1 MSNKPKLSTP
11 QQQLACLEALLF
23 AYGSPVSIK
32 KISSIMEMSEKDT
45 KALLEQ
51 FDSMCQQDERGLY
64 LVREGE
70 KICLATKPNLVPFL
84 ESLITEEF
92 KEELTPATL
101 ETLSLIAYFSPLSR
115 AQIDYVRGVN
125 SAYILRTLLMRGLV
139 EREQKGTMYLYRP
152 SMACL
157 RFMGLSCI
165 EDLPDYHSNQEMK
178 QTMFSESES

>member
-1 MSNKPKLSTP
+1 M
-11 QQQLACLEALLF
+11 
-23 AYGSPVSIK
+23 G
-32 KISSIMEMSEKDT
+32 MSEKDT
-45 KALLEQ
+45 KTLLDQ
-51 FDSMCQQDERGLY
+51 FDSACKQDERGLY
-64 LVREGE
+64 IVRDGD
-70 KICLATKPNLVPFL
+70 KVCLATKPHLVPFL

-92 KEELTPATL
+92 KEELTPASL
-101 ETLSLIAYFSPLSR
+101 ETLALVAYFSPLSR

-139 EREQKGTMYLYRP
+139 EREQKGTMYLYCP

-178 QTMFSESES
+178 QTMFSEPEL